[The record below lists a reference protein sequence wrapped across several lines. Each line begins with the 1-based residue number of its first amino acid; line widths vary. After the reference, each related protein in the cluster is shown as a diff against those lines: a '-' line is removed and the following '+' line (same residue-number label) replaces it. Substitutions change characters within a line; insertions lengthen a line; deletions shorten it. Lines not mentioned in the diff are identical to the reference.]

1 MAAGTEPDAGAADD
15 PVSSY
20 WQKYVVD
27 GYKLK
32 KIVWLVKNWMKVS
45 EKYKRKALFGE
56 GFVCVQD
63 IREWGFF
70 IC

>member
-1 MAAGTEPDAGAADD
+1 MAAGTESDAGAADN

-32 KIVWLVKNWMKVS
+32 KDSLVSKELDES
-45 EKYKRKALFGE
+45 F
-56 GFVCVQD
+56 
-63 IREWGFF
+63 
-70 IC
+70 